1 MALNVIMMGPP
12 GAGKGTQAL
21 LFAEKCGLPK
31 ISTGDILRE
40 AVSEGTPLGLKAK
53 AVIDSGELVD
63 DVTMIGIV
71 RERLLKADVAA
82 GFVLDGFPRTV
93 SQAKALDG
101 IVEELKRDSLIVV
114 AIEVPDED
122 LLRRMT
128 TRRVCQ
134 GCGRNADPL
143 EAKLLSCPKCGG
155 DFSQRTDDNIQ
166 VIKERLK
173 VYARDTAPLL
183 DYYNGRQTFCL
194 IDGTQS
200 PGRVSEMLLEAVK
213 AVSRA
218 DSAVRTEPG
227 QRIERE

>member
-71 RERLLKADVAA
+71 RERLLKEDVAE

-101 IVEELKRDSLIVV
+101 IVEELKRDSLIIV

-134 GCGRNADPL
+134 GCGRNTDPA

-173 VYARDTAPLL
+173 VYARDTEPLL
-183 DYYNGRQTFCL
+183 DYYNGRQRFCL

-200 PGRVSEMLLEAVK
+200 PGRVSEMLLEAIK
-213 AVSRA
+213 AVSIT
-218 DSAVRTEPG
+218 DSAARTEPG

>member
-21 LFAEKCGLPK
+21 LLAEKCGLPK

-63 DVTMIGIV
+63 NATMIGIV
-71 RERLLKADVAA
+71 RERLLKADVTE

-101 IVEELKRDSLIVV
+101 IVEELKRDSLIIV

-122 LLRRMT
+122 LLRR
-128 TRRVCQ
+128 Q
-134 GCGRNADPL
+134 GCGRNADPA
-143 EAKLLSCPKCGG
+143 EAESLSCPKCGG
-155 DFSQRTDDNIQ
+155 DFTQRTDDNIQ

-173 VYARDTAPLL
+173 VYARDTEPLL
-183 DYYNGRQTFCL
+183 DYYNSRQTFCL

-200 PGRVSEMLLEAVK
+200 PGRVSEMLLEAIK
-213 AVSRA
+213 AVSST
-218 DSAVRTEPG
+218 DSAAITEPG
-227 QRIERE
+227 QRVERQ